1 VSFRSGSLTELINK
15 KFFIFKTSPMNKTII
30 FFLAAAILFSSCV
43 TNRTAE
49 QIHARQLQKG
59 KITEDTSYIYALP
72 YENNSSHFLIQGY
85 YSALS
90 HKQRAALDFV
100 MKRGTKILAARDGVV
115 ARLKEDS
122 DKGGWSRKNLSK
134 ANYVIIQHADGT
146 RSGYWH
152 LQQNGVLVN
161 LGDSVKVGQP
171 IALSGKTGYA
181 AMPHLHFMV
190 WRPTSGNWQQIP
202 TRFLTSK
209 GVRYLKPFKRYRKK
223 DQVTSPS
230 RS

>member
-1 VSFRSGSLTELINK
+1 MS
-15 KFFIFKTSPMNKTII
+15 KTII
-30 FFLAAAILFSSCV
+30 SFIAVVILFSSCV
-43 TNRTAE
+43 TSRTPE
-49 QIHARQLQKG
+49 QNHARQLQKG
-59 KITEDTSYIYALP
+59 KLTEDTSYVYDLP
-72 YENNSSHFLIQGY
+72 YATNSSHFLIQGY

-115 ARLKEDS
+115 VRLKEDS
-122 DKGGWSRKNLSK
+122 NKGGWSKKNLSK

-161 LGDSVKVGQP
+161 LGDSVKAGQL

-190 WRPTSGNWQQIP
+190 WRVTSGTWQQIP

-209 GVRYLKPFKRYRKK
+209 GTRYLKPFKRYRKK
-223 DQVTSPS
+223 DQITSPS